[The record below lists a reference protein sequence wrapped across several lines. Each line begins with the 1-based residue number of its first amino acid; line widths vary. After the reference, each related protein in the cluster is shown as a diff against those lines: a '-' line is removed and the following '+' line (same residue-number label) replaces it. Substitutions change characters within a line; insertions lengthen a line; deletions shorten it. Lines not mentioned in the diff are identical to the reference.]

1 MPVPPFREDG
11 WLPVGH
17 HPATWEE
24 VAERFGGEPGSRRAF
39 LTDKLLGLRDALRVL
54 GVKGTLLLNGSYVS
68 ARPEPGD
75 FDVLLITPPDIQAMK
90 DADPKLALLLDAER
104 AEKEGGYSL
113 FYVPSDSPALDL
125 VSSFWSLSKESVAKG
140 DVQVEL

>member
-17 HPATWEE
+17 HAATWEE

-75 FDVLLITPPDIQAMK
+75 FDVLLIGPPDIQAMK

-104 AEKEGGYSL
+104 AEKEAGYSL

-125 VSSFWSLSKESVAKG
+125 VSTFWNLSKESVAKG
-140 DVQVEL
+140 DVQVEQ